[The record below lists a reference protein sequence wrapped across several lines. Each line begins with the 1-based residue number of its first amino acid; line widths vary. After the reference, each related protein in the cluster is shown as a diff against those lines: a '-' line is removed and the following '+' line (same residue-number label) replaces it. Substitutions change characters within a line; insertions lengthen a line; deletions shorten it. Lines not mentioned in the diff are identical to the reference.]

1 MIKDVFYVGA
11 FKFFVIYFCYTSD
24 YISGLGTHIASFLH
38 QLVDKKERAMEENLS
53 SDIIVDV
60 IEATIRVLVG
70 TGLTR
75 EDALQV
81 MLSQIAAQVSPDIMK
96 IAAQL
101 NEKYYQD
108 FEKATW
114 CLDEVETDEPVKS
127 AEFALG
133 PL

>member
-1 MIKDVFYVGA
+1 
-11 FKFFVIYFCYTSD
+11 
-24 YISGLGTHIASFLH
+24 
-38 QLVDKKERAMEENLS
+38 MEEKLS

-75 EDALQV
+75 DEALQV
-81 MLSQIAAQVSPDIMK
+81 MLSQIAAQVSPDVMK
-96 IAAQL
+96 IATQL
-101 NEKYYQD
+101 NENYCHD
-108 FEKATW
+108 FDKAMW
-114 CLDEVETDEPVKS
+114 DMGEQKSDEPVKT

>member
-1 MIKDVFYVGA
+1 
-11 FKFFVIYFCYTSD
+11 
-24 YISGLGTHIASFLH
+24 
-38 QLVDKKERAMEENLS
+38 MEDELS

-75 EDALQV
+75 DDALQV
-81 MLSQIAAQVSPDIMK
+81 MLSQIAAQVSPDVMK

-108 FEKATW
+108 FENAMW
-114 CLDEVETDEPVKS
+114 CVDEVKTDEPVKA